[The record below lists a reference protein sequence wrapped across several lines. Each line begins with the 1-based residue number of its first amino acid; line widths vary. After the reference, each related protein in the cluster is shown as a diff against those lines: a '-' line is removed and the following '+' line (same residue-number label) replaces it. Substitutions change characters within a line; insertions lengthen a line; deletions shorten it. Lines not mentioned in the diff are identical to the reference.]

1 MNNRFIVPYFLNQ
14 SGQMGCL
21 NIVLATLKLQS
32 LLKIIIHHILKMLEL
47 TLLHFSFLKT
57 EQTKSPKPTPPLVS
71 QLNHN
76 IL

>member
-1 MNNRFIVPYFLNQ
+1 
-14 SGQMGCL
+14 MGCL

-57 EQTKSPKPTPPLVS
+57 E
-71 QLNHN
+71 
-76 IL
+76 